1 MTYDPMEYWRKR
13 GKVYYK
19 GKFDYPEIKLQ
30 ELFIVEALKPLSFS
44 SVLEAGCGFGRVT
57 KLVLDSYSGIKQYSA
72 FDLSPD
78 QVDRAKQY
86 VNNPQVNFTVSD
98 IESFSSGSKYDLVLA
113 AEVLLHVKPQDIR
126 HAIYKLLSLSSRY
139 LVHIDWCEDNL
150 VEKSAPHNF
159 MHDYDGIY
167 EELGL
172 HHTKTMIRAKKML
185 KSVDARQAIF
195 VVNVA

>member
-1 MTYDPMEYWRKR
+1 MTYNPIEYWRER

-30 ELFIVEALKPLSFS
+30 EQFIVEALKPLTFS

-57 KLVLDSYSGIKQYSA
+57 KLILDSCPGIIEYA
-72 FDLSPD
+72 ALDLSSD
-78 QVDRAKQY
+78 QVERAKQY
-86 VNNPQVNFTVSD
+86 VSNPLVNFTVSD
-98 IESFSSGSKYDLVLA
+98 IESFSPGSKYDLVLA

-126 HAIYKLLSLSSRY
+126 SAINKLLSLSRRY
-139 LVHIDWCEDNL
+139 LVHIDWCEDNP

-159 MHDYDGIY
+159 MHDYDSIY
-167 EELGL
+167 KELGL
-172 HHTKTMIRAKKML
+172 RYTKTRIRAKKML